1 MENEL
6 AVQIQVGVH
15 MRLNERR
22 DAGDFLFFFGG
33 RGGFSL
39 NSS

>member
-6 AVQIQVGVH
+6 ATQIQVGVH

-22 DAGDFLFFFGG
+22 DAGDFCFGG
-33 RGGFSL
+33 GIFKAVDIL
-39 NSS
+39 V

>member
-15 MRLNERR
+15 LRLNERR
-22 DAGDFLFFFGG
+22 DASDFFFFLV
-33 RGGFSL
+33 GGFSL